1 MIELYK
7 WSTPNGRKVS
17 IALEE
22 LEIPYRVNP
31 IDITKGDQFNGEFL
45 RLSPNNKIPAIVDTE
60 HGVSL
65 MESGTI
71 LTYLADKAGCL
82 VPSKGEKR
90 YRVLEWLSWQAAGM
104 GPMFGQLH
112 TFRRFNRGKAPF
124 AEERFAAEVRRLY
137 QVLNRR
143 LNDREY
149 IVDEYSIAD
158 VAAWP
163 WVSRYEWQEVDLREY
178 PNVLR
183 WYLAIARRPAVQRGY
198 KVPRDVEP
206 IPVPN

>member
-1 MIELYK
+1 MIEFYT

-22 LEIPYRVNP
+22 LNIPDRVHP
-31 IDITKGDQFNGEFL
+31 IDITKGDQFGDEFL
-45 RLSPNNKIPAIVDTE
+45 RISPNNKIPAIVDTDN
-60 HGVSL
+60 GISL

-71 LTYLADKAGCL
+71 LAYLADKAGRL
-82 VPSKGEKR
+82 IPVNGEKR

-104 GPMFGQLH
+104 GPMCGQLH

-143 LNDREY
+143 LSDREY

-158 VAAWP
+158 VATWP
-163 WVSRYEWQEVDLREY
+163 WVARYEWQEIDFQEY

-183 WYLAIARRPAVQRGY
+183 WYLALAKRPAVQRGY
-198 KVPRDVEP
+198 KIPREVEP
-206 IPVPN
+206 IPLPN